1 MGMDGK
7 GRRERSEGCASEG
20 DGIGLAM
27 SVLDGR
33 GQRELEDAEL
43 NLQPKAEGSSL
54 IQGVG
59 T

>member
-7 GRRERSEGCASEG
+7 GRRERSEG

-43 NLQPKAEGSSL
+43 NLQPKAEGSIL